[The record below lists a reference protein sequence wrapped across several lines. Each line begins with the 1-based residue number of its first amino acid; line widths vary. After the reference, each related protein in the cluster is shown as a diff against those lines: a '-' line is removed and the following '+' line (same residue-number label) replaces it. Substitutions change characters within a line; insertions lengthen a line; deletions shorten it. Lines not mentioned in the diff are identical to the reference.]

1 MGKKQARQRT
11 LVFSH
16 DGRPKTMTRQE
27 GLKKSL
33 LFIQE
38 WPDFEVVAV
47 ESTQT
52 TDRIRIHQLSTGE
65 VVTVTSY
72 FETPD
77 TGCGDAWISHTR
89 LPPHCVSS
97 HRPSCYP

>member
-1 MGKKQARQRT
+1 MAKHRRRPQK
-11 LVFSH
+11 LVFHH
-16 DGRPKTMTRQE
+16 DGRPQTMTRQE

-47 ESTQT
+47 ESTET
-52 TDRIRIHQLSTGE
+52 TDSIRIRQRSTGE

-77 TGCGDAWISHTR
+77 TGCGDA
-89 LPPHCVSS
+89 
-97 HRPSCYP
+97 